1 MTVIE
6 HDFGMQQRQAERRF
20 RTLLSLD
27 ALHEANVRANPVP
40 YLERASERIYQLEKA
55 LFEALQAAT
64 ALAEGSGETISI
76 GKAEYQRLRQC
87 RAIVESA
94 YAQLVADQPAAGQDT
109 TRGGEQDVE

>member
-6 HDFGMQQRQAERRF
+6 HDFGRQQRQVERKF

-64 ALAEGSGETISI
+64 AAAGDSSETVSI
-76 GKAEYQRLRQC
+76 GKTELARLLQC
-87 RAIVESA
+87 REIVARA
-94 YAQLVADQPAAGQDT
+94 YAQLVTDQPVS
-109 TRGGEQDVE
+109 E